1 MHPAGRMDQQ
11 RPKRPKRTLPLRPRQ
26 RPRPRPLLSLR
37 LAAAA
42 TMSAMS
48 AMSSLASA
56 SASASASALARPHPP
71 LAFGSVLVPPRRWA
85 APLPLPPPHARSS
98 RPARPGRGPAPLPAA
113 GLSLEVLASA
123 ASNLSLAALTDPST
137 VLAAV
142 TDAALRTPPAAYL
155 ILLLAAG
162 FGLPVSEDALCVFA
176 GAASPSLPA
185 ERRATLVLCLYA
197 GVVLSDAITFLIG
210 RSLRMGIMDPV
221 RRRMGPLLPPGGGDD
236 AGVVLAALAVAGTG
250 KGEGTG
256 TGEGEGK
263 GTPLV
268 APPGSSRMHRR
279 LARCG
284 DRIGFV
290 TRLSV
295 GVRGPLMLLAGF
307 SGSVP
312 FGRFAL
318 GSALG
323 GVLSLSL
330 QLLLGYWLRDH
341 PGAVVGTV
349 AGASTVVC
357 AAPIAAAVLSGAA
370 LVRRSWKLRQP
381 TAAAEAADLL
391 DSR

>member
-1 MHPAGRMDQQ
+1 
-11 RPKRPKRTLPLRPRQ
+11 
-26 RPRPRPLLSLR
+26 
-37 LAAAA
+37 
-42 TMSAMS
+42 
-48 AMSSLASA
+48 
-56 SASASASALARPHPP
+56 
-71 LAFGSVLVPPRRWA
+71 
-85 APLPLPPPHARSS
+85 
-98 RPARPGRGPAPLPAA
+98 
-113 GLSLEVLASA
+113 
-123 ASNLSLAALTDPST
+123 
-137 VLAAV
+137 
-142 TDAALRTPPAAYL
+142 
-155 ILLLAAG
+155 
-162 FGLPVSEDALCVFA
+162 VSEDALCVFA

>member
-1 MHPAGRMDQQ
+1 
-11 RPKRPKRTLPLRPRQ
+11 
-26 RPRPRPLLSLR
+26 
-37 LAAAA
+37 
-42 TMSAMS
+42 
-48 AMSSLASA
+48 
-56 SASASASALARPHPP
+56 
-71 LAFGSVLVPPRRWA
+71 
-85 APLPLPPPHARSS
+85 
-98 RPARPGRGPAPLPAA
+98 
-113 GLSLEVLASA
+113 
-123 ASNLSLAALTDPST
+123 
-137 VLAAV
+137 
-142 TDAALRTPPAAYL
+142 
-155 ILLLAAG
+155 
-162 FGLPVSEDALCVFA
+162 
-176 GAASPSLPA
+176 
-185 ERRATLVLCLYA
+185 
-197 GVVLSDAITFLIG
+197 
-210 RSLRMGIMDPV
+210 
-221 RRRMGPLLPPGGGDD
+221 MGPLLPPGGGDD
-236 AGVVLAALAVAGTG
+236 AGAALAALAVAGTG
-250 KGEGTG
+250 TGKGTGKGKGTGTGTGTG

-290 TRLSV
+290 TRLSI

>member
-1 MHPAGRMDQQ
+1 
-11 RPKRPKRTLPLRPRQ
+11 
-26 RPRPRPLLSLR
+26 
-37 LAAAA
+37 
-42 TMSAMS
+42 
-48 AMSSLASA
+48 MSSLASA